1 MILAGDV
8 GGTKTDLAVFERQDD
23 RLIERRSQRFDSQ
36 RHPDL
41 MSVLREFLA
50 GGDGPIDSAGFGV
63 PGPVVDGRCE
73 ATNLSW
79 VVDVR
84 DLATVLGGT
93 HVTLVNDLVATAA
106 GVLELP
112 ADKLATIYQGEPR
125 RAGTRAVLA
134 PGTGLGESVLYWDGA
149 GYHAVPSEGGHAD
162 YAAREPEEIALLRFM
177 LGRFTRVSVER
188 VLAGPGI
195 LHIYEFLRDTH
206 AVDAPPGV
214 EAEIAA
220 AEDPNA
226 AITRLAL
233 ENRAE
238 ICVRALDRWIA
249 ILGAEAGNLAL
260 RTVAEGGIYL
270 AGGIVGQLIE
280 RIGGA
285 TFRDAYLAKSPLEP
299 LMRSIPV
306 RVVLEPRTALW
317 GAARLA
323 EGI

>member
-1 MILAGDV
+1 VILAGDV
-8 GGTKTDLAVFERQDD
+8 GGTKTDLALLERQGDH
-23 RLIERRSQRFDSQ
+23 LVERRSHRFESQ
-36 RHPDL
+36 RYPDL
-41 MSVLREFLA
+41 MSVIREFLA
-50 GGDGPIDSAGFGV
+50 PGDASIESAGFGV

-84 DLATVLGGT
+84 DLASVLGGA

-106 GVLELP
+106 GVLELAP
-112 ADKLATIYQGEPR
+112 DKLATIYAGEPR

-149 GYHAVPSEGGHAD
+149 GYHAVPSEAGHAD
-162 YAAREPEEIALLRFM
+162 YAAREPEEFALVRHL

-195 LHIYEFLRDTH
+195 THIYEFLRDTH
-206 AVDAPPGV
+206 AVVAPAGV
-214 EAEIAA
+214 EAEIRAA
-220 AEDPNA
+220 DDPNA

-238 ICVRALDRWIA
+238 ICVRALDRWVA

-260 RTVAEGGIYL
+260 RTVAEGGVYL
-270 AGGIVGQLIE
+270 AGGIVGQLVE
-280 RIGGA
+280 RIAGP
-285 TFRDAYLAKSPLEP
+285 TFRDAYLAKSPLDH
-299 LMRSIPV
+299 LVRAIPV
-306 RVVLEPRTALW
+306 RVVLEPRTAML

-323 EGI
+323 AGI